1 MPTIVKSATAKIRT
15 LPKKALKIVLGHL
28 IFTIHKIKAGITPKT
43 TALKIDSNE
52 MYDFASPV
60 WVCRRFIIMS

>member
-1 MPTIVKSATAKIRT
+1 MPTMVKSATAKIRT
-15 LPKKALKIVLGHL
+15 LPKMALKIVLGHL
-28 IFTIHKIKAGITPKT
+28 IFTNNKIKAGITPKT
-43 TALKIDSNE
+43 TALEIDSKE